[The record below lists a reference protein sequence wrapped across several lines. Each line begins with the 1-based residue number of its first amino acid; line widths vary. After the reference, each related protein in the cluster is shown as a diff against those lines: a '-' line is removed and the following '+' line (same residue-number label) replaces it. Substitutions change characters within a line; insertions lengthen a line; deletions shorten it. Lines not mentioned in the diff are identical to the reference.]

1 VGAVLFVAPCLG
13 GATWFYPPHLSNLP
27 CDAQEVALVGML
39 SYLSY
44 LLAEVGGLSGILSLF
59 CCGIVVSHFAL
70 PNT

>member
-1 VGAVLFVAPCLG
+1 MSL
-13 GATWFYPPHLSNLP
+13 
-27 CDAQEVALVGML
+27 QEVALVGLL

-70 PNT
+70 PNM